1 MFVFVYADVAHRG
14 CHRQR
19 RCAVAPAVAFLQERG
34 LREKAGDDVAGQLFA
49 AARDGRAAMQAEHR
63 EQGGGIK
70 YAHDRA
76 LKRIVD
82 GSKPL
87 PRALRTSGGVRAPI
101 HGAEPGLPEKGIT
114 DADDA
119 DALVRVGQAGIVDV
133 ALRFGIAEH
142 DAVQVVDAHGQGH
155 LGPHDV
161 FRAGAFGGGD
171 VADVVIAHR
180 GIERDAVAEDQTQR
194 HQLLRR
200 DAIVI
205 IALAVA
211 GRTSLGDAGAVNDA
225 TAAVTDAEQRRAL
238 QRHPA
243 RQPPLR
249 GGAERGRRGGDAED
263 LRRGVVVCA
272 VQAPYAAV
280 IVARAVRGAV
290 QQAEGKYAFEA
301 VAARRD
307 DFEVEV
313 IEWARVTVT
322 WLAGKTVAHGEV
334 CAHLAAIE
342 CLPSDGRARVHV
354 HAHVRTEVGA
364 ETGAEVEAREHR
376 RVVTAKDTVKAAAV
390 SGTIEAGGRRNRR
403 RAHFRPLPRAA
414 AATALQ

>member
-1 MFVFVYADVAHRG
+1 MRSRYLTESRRACRQG
-14 CHRQR
+14 CQDRETGR
-19 RCAVAPAVAFLQERG
+19 RHACAIDTALIAGVRSRYFPSPSFLLSAAPTQALQQ
-34 LREKAGDDVAGQLFA
+34 AGDDI
-49 AARDGRAAMQAEHR
+49 DGRQPIAATSR
-63 EQGGGIK
+63 TPGGM
-70 YAHDRA
+70 
-76 LKRIVD
+76 
-82 GSKPL
+82 
-87 PRALRTSGGVRAPI
+87 RAPI
-101 HGAEPGLPEKGIT
+101 HGAEAGLAEQRIT

-119 DALVRVGQAGIVDV
+119 DALVRVGQAGIVAV

-161 FRAGAFGGGD
+161 FRAGTFGSGD
-171 VADVVIAHR
+171 VADVVIAHG
-180 GIERDAVAEDQTQR
+180 GIERDAVAEDQTQC

-211 GRTSLGDAGAVNDA
+211 GRACLCDAGTVNDA

-280 IVARAVRGAV
+280 IVARAVWGAV
-290 QQAEGKYAFEA
+290 QQAAAEHAFEA

-307 DFEVEV
+307 GFEVEV
-313 IEWARVTVT
+313 IERARVAVT
-322 WLAGKTVAHGEV
+322 RLAGEAVAHGV
-334 CAHLAAIE
+334 VRGYLAAIE
-342 CLPSDGRARVHV
+342 GLPGDGRARIRV
-354 HAHVRTEVGA
+354 HAHVRTEVSAEAGA
-364 ETGAEVEAREHR
+364 EIEAREYR
-376 RVVTAKDTVKAAAV
+376 RVVTAEDTVKTAAMGGA
-390 SGTIEAGGRRNRR
+390 IEAGGGRDRR
-403 RAHFRPLPRAA
+403 RAHFGPQPRTAA
-414 AATALQ
+414 AAALQQ